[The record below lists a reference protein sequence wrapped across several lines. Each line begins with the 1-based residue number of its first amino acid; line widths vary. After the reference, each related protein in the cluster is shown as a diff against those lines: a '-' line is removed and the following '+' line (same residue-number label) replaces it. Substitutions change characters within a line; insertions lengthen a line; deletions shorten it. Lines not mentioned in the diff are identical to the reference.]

1 MTSGGIHV
9 LLKGD
14 WQRVRCTVG
23 LVNRNHL
30 QACRIEVQE
39 GVDGDDFGGAGADDQ
54 VDSDGLV
61 WSEDR

>member
-1 MTSGGIHV
+1 
-9 LLKGD
+9 
-14 WQRVRCTVG
+14 

-30 QACRIEVQE
+30 QECRIEVQE